1 MKKTVQLLCIL
12 CIVNL
17 PSFAQQKIENIIVIT
32 TDGLRWQ
39 EVFGGMDTAIARS
52 KRFNQND
59 SNYLFKEYWS
69 ADIEQRRKKLMPFF
83 WNTLAQAGQIHGNRW
98 KNNFVN
104 VRNPHWFS
112 YPGYSELL
120 TGFADERI
128 NSNDY
133 PPNPHTTV
141 LEFLHARPLYKNKVV
156 AFGAWHAF
164 DRIINEQRAGFPVYS
179 AFDKVSSKKLT
190 PEQHTI
196 NKMLEDSHRPWHDH
210 ECLDVFTHFSAMEY
224 IKANTPKIV
233 YIAYGE
239 TDEWAHAGRYRFY
252 LDAARQ
258 FDKWVGEIWNYVQK
272 HPVYKNKTALLIS
285 TDHGRGDIDKTKW
298 TDHGK
303 DIPGADQ
310 IWFAV
315 IGPGISATGEATT
328 ATQVYQEQF
337 AKTIAHL
344 LGIDFKP
351 KHPVAER
358 VKGL

>member
-1 MKKTVQLLCIL
+1 MKKFILLVVIATVHGF
-12 CIVNL
+12 VH
-17 PSFAQQKIENIIVIT
+17 AQQKIENFIVIT

-39 EVFGGMDTAIARS
+39 EVFGGMDSAIALS

-59 SNYLFKEYWS
+59 SAFLFKEYW
-69 ADIEQRRKKLMPFF
+69 DVNPDHRRKKLMPFF
-83 WNTLAQAGQIHGNRW
+83 WNTLVQKGQIHGNRW
-98 KNNFVN
+98 KNSFVN

-112 YPGYSELL
+112 YPGYSEIL
-120 TGFADERI
+120 TGFADTNI

-133 PPNPHTTV
+133 KANPHTTL
-141 LEFLHARPLYKNKVV
+141 LEFLHNKPVYKNKVV

-164 DRIINEQRAGFPVYS
+164 DRIINEQRAGFPVFS
-179 AFDKVSSKKLT
+179 AFDKITSKKNT
-190 PEQHTI
+190 PEMQTI
-196 NKMLEDSHRPWHDH
+196 NRLLADSYRPWHDH
-210 ECLDVFTHFSAMEY
+210 ECLDVFTHHGAMEY
-224 IKANTPKIV
+224 IKANQPKIV

-258 FDKWVGEIWNYVQK
+258 VDKWIGEIWNFVQN
-272 HPVYKNKTALLIS
+272 HPAYRNKTALLIT
-285 TDHGRGDIDKTKW
+285 TDHGRGDLDKFKW

-310 IWFAV
+310 IWFAL
-315 IGPGISATGEATT
+315 IGPGIRATGEASTPS
-328 ATQVYQEQF
+328 QSYQDQF

-351 KHPVAER
+351 AHPVAEKI
-358 VKGL
+358 KGF

>member
-1 MKKTVQLLCIL
+1 MKKIFLIL
-12 CIVNL
+12 FVTTAYLSIH
-17 PSFAQQKIENIIVIT
+17 AQQKIENFIVIT

-39 EVFGGMDTAIARS
+39 EVFGGMDTAIALS

-59 SNYLFKEYWS
+59 SDYLFKEYWE
-69 ADIEQRRKKLMPFF
+69 ADQEKRRKKLMPFL
-83 WNTLAQAGQIHGNRW
+83 WSTLVLKGQIHGNRW

-112 YPGYSELL
+112 YPGYSEIL
-120 TGFADERI
+120 TGYADESI
-128 NSNDY
+128 NSNEY

-141 LEFLHARPLYKNKVV
+141 LEFLHSKPLYKNKVV
-156 AFGAWHAF
+156 AFGAWYAF

-179 AFDKVSSKKLT
+179 AFDKVSPKKMT
-190 PEQHTI
+190 TEQQVI
-196 NKMLEDSHRPWHDH
+196 NKLLADSYRPWHDH
-210 ECLDVFTHFSAMEY
+210 ECLDVFTHHGAMAY
-224 IKANTPKIV
+224 IKSNQPRIV

-252 LDAARQ
+252 LDAAKQ
-258 FDKWVGEIWNYVQK
+258 VDKWIEEIWNYVQSN
-272 HPVYKNKTALLIS
+272 PAYKNKTALLIT
-285 TDHGRGDIDKTKW
+285 TDHGRGDIDKSKW

-315 IGPGISATGEATT
+315 IGPGIKPTGEATT
-328 ATQVYQEQF
+328 SSQIYQEQF
-337 AKTIAHL
+337 AKTIAFL
-344 LGIDFKP
+344 LGVDFKP
-351 KHPVAER
+351 VHPVAER